1 MNSVLVSLHALLFIS
16 LSSLAAENPP
26 VPQPITRIAF
36 LGDSITAGV
45 GVRSPKTD
53 RYSTVATRL
62 LQSRFPDLT
71 EINLGRS
78 GQALCQQ
85 KPTYAEAE
93 VLSQNPDAVVIQWG
107 VNDQYWGFSVTE
119 FAARYEQLVST
130 LRAAKPQMP
139 IVLTTPI
146 ADFRWAENQDAWISQ
161 AGVAIQEIAARH
173 RCHVADTHRALDH
186 SRSFYSDTIHPNNA
200 GAEAMAQSIVE
211 ALGDPPLSP
220 ENARIRFDQGS
231 EVRFLQ
237 NVFLPE
243 REGTDPRWILV
254 SEISRNGMRVDSSVP
269 MTIRTAPIYGK
280 GDYRIEVRANSGA
293 VLETLH
299 VTAAWSRMLIF
310 KFTPREGEGP
320 FRLEISAMPRTDSP
334 PAK

>member
-1 MNSVLVSLHALLFIS
+1 MQSSLISLQALLLFS
-16 LSSLAAENPP
+16 FGALAVENPP
-26 VPQPITRIAF
+26 IPTQITRIAF
-36 LGDSITAGV
+36 VGDSITAGV
-45 GVRSPKTD
+45 GVKSPKTD

-62 LQSRFPDLT
+62 LQSRFPDLV

-85 KPTYAEAE
+85 KPNYAEAD

-119 FAARYEQLVST
+119 FAAKYERLVST
-130 LRAAKPQMP
+130 LRSAKPQMP
-139 IVLTTPI
+139 IVLATPI
-146 ADFRWAENQDAWISQ
+146 ADFRWAENQDVWISQ

-173 RCHVADTHRALDH
+173 RCHLADTHRALDH
-186 SRSFYSDTIHPNNA
+186 RRSFYADAIHPNSA

-211 ALGDPPLSP
+211 ALSVPPLSP
-220 ENARIRFDQGS
+220 ENASIRFDQGS

-243 REGTDPRWILV
+243 GQGGEPQWILV
-254 SEISRNGMRVDSSVP
+254 SEISRTGMTVDAAVP

-280 GDYRIEVRANSGA
+280 GDYRVEVRGKSGS
-293 VLETLH
+293 VIETFNT
-299 VTAAWSRMLIF
+299 TAAWSRMLIL

-320 FRLEISAMPRTDSP
+320 FRIEISAAPKADP
-334 PAK
+334 APAK

>member
-1 MNSVLVSLHALLFIS
+1 MQRPFGLIHTLLFVS
-16 LSSLAAENPP
+16 ASALASDSPP
-26 VPQPITRIAF
+26 GSGEINRIAF

-45 GVRSPKTD
+45 GVKAPKTD

-62 LQSRFPDLT
+62 LQSRFPNLT

-85 KPTYAEAE
+85 KPSYAESE

-119 FAARYEQLVST
+119 FAAKYEHLVST
-130 LRAAKPQMP
+130 LRSAKAQMP

-146 ADFRWAENQDAWISQ
+146 ADFRWEENQDGWISQ

-186 SRSFYSDTIHPNNA
+186 RRSFYSDTIHPNNA
-200 GAEAMAQSIVE
+200 GAEAMAHSIVE
-211 ALGDPPLSP
+211 ALNAPPLSV
-220 ENARIRFDQGS
+220 ENASIRFDQGA

-243 REGTDPRWILV
+243 RQGVAPQWILV
-254 SEISRNGMRVDSSVP
+254 SEISRTGMLVDAAVP
-269 MTIRTAPIYGK
+269 MTVRTAPIYGK
-280 GDYRIEVRANSGA
+280 GDYRIELRGKSGA

-299 VTAAWSRMLIF
+299 ATAAWSRMLTF
-310 KFTPREGEGP
+310 KFTPVEREGP
-320 FRLEISAMPRTDSP
+320 FRIEISAKSQADAA